1 MRIALVQSRTPAAQD
16 AALAALVPQLRDA
29 AAAGAGLILTPE
41 GANLLERNR
50 ARLEEK
56 IVPEG
61 EDVVVSGVRAL
72 ARALKVEILIGSAL
86 IVREDGSFANRSLLI
101 GADGEICARYDKI
114 HMFDVNLPSGEEIRE
129 SRTYRPGAQAVIAPS
144 AAGLLGLSICYDLR
158 FPGLYR
164 SLAQAGA
171 EILTVPAAFTQT
183 TGEAHW
189 LALLRARAIETG
201 AFVLAPAQGGLHEDG
216 RRTFGRSLAV
226 APWGE
231 VIGLLDHDEPGLLMA
246 EIDLA
251 AVARARAAIPSLRNE
266 RAFAPPFAPPF
277 ASSWAADE
285 AADRAAE

>member
-216 RRTFGRSLAV
+216 RRTFGRTLAV